1 VSGGRGIR
9 TPGQEWLRAS
19 GFQDRPP
26 AHADLH
32 RCMPQRS
39 RPHGF
44 RTEHRDGPSLTG
56 TDRTA
61 CDANTIDT
69 DHIMTDGNPARW
81 EPEPPRSRRVRR
93 QVGFSLKLLTP
104 AGLRS
109 IRRGLHRP
117 DWRARRACPTVC
129 ERNRRCVRPR
139 RSAHPGRPD
148 PGMHDLAGRG
158 VLQADQLQRRTGSF
172 ADSKVASLP
181 PGTIILKVENGAPIK
196 VGRGH
201 IERRRRRHR
210 HAGARVPD
218 GSAPAHRTGRRRRDR
233 GQGTGRSH
241 SAGPRAIPAAR
252 SSSVAS

>member
-1 VSGGRGIR
+1 
-9 TPGQEWLRAS
+9 
-19 GFQDRPP
+19 
-26 AHADLH
+26 
-32 RCMPQRS
+32 MPQRS

-44 RTEHRDGPSLTG
+44 RTEHRDGPMPTG

-201 IERRRRRHR
+201 IEPVDLADIGKRAPAFQTDLHQLTGQAAGDVIADKALDDRIALDRGRSPPLEAAASRASAS
-210 HAGARVPD
+210 AGATL
-218 GSAPAHRTGRRRRDR
+218 SLIH
-233 GQGTGRSH
+233 
-241 SAGPRAIPAAR
+241 I
-252 SSSVAS
+252 